1 MERERLEGLLIDFID
16 GRLTESERK
25 EVKELLSTNNEVRVL
40 YEQLKQVTTAMDR
53 SAEINPTARL
63 SRGFQQMLTEE
74 VAQQHAPKQRQVF
87 FTPAIFRAAAAV
99 FLVMSGV
106 VIGYYVNQYNA
117 QQERLAVIEREK
129 QEIEKENLRLKNNML
144 ALIGNESSASQ
155 RMKGVNVALTIE
167 SADDE
172 VVEALVKTLNEDKN
186 SNVRL
191 AALDALSKF
200 HQEPNVRKALI
211 AALGKQD
218 DPVVQIALIQL
229 MVKMKEKGV
238 LKDLNRIIEDNN
250 SIKPVKDE
258 AYSGILKL
266 S

>member
-25 EVKELLSTNNEVRVL
+25 EVKELLSTDTSVMVL

-53 SAEINPTARL
+53 SAEIDPTARL
-63 SRGFQQMLTEE
+63 YRGFHQMLKEE
-74 VAQQHAPKQRQVF
+74 EGKIKGRQIF
-87 FTPAIFRAAAAV
+87 FTPVIFRAAAAIV
-99 FLVMSGV
+99 LVAAGV
-106 VIGYYVNQYNA
+106 AIGLYINQFNA
-117 QQERLAVIEREK
+117 QQREIAELK
-129 QEIEKENLRLKNNML
+129 QFKEQML
-144 ALIGNESSASQ
+144 AMMGDQTSASQ
-155 RMKGVNVALTIE
+155 RMKGVNVALSYE
-167 SADDE
+167 RADDE
-172 VVEALVKTLNEDKN
+172 VVNVLVKTLNEDKN
-186 SNVRL
+186 TNVRL

-200 HQEPNVRKALI
+200 HQEAGVRKALI
-211 AALGKQD
+211 ASLSKQD
-218 DPVVQIALIQL
+218 DPIVQIALIQL

-238 LKDLNRIIEDNN
+238 LQDLNRIMEDNN